1 MREAREKKNPAELLK
16 ALSGFSVLNDVRR
29 DQRTRPYGHWLV
41 PYML

>member
-1 MREAREKKNPAELLK
+1 MK
-16 ALSGFSVLNDVRR
+16 ALSGFAVVNSLRR